1 MTAGVHVEREGAVA
15 TVVLDRPDRL
25 NALDLDDRRQLLT
38 VLQSLERDT
47 ECRAVILTGT
57 GQVFCAG
64 GDIRSMSQNREQ
76 ARARLEVVNGIART
90 IALSRLPYVGAVRG
104 GAFGMGLALAASCD
118 HVVCADDARFSA
130 SFVRIGLGPDT
141 GVSWSL
147 ARRVGPGRAKQMI
160 MTGRPV
166 GAEEALRV
174 GLVDELASVS
184 DVLAIAAERAVALAG
199 VAPLALAGVKR
210 IFAQE
215 RQDLDAVLEL
225 EAALQV
231 GLLASA
237 DFAEGRAAFLERRE
251 PAFHGI

>member
-1 MTAGVHVEREGAVA
+1 MTAGVYVEREGAIA

-38 VLQSLERDT
+38 VVQRLERDAD
-47 ECRAVILTGT
+47 CRAVILTGT

-64 GDIRSMSQNREQ
+64 GDIRSMSQNGEQ

-90 IALSRLPYVGAVRG
+90 IAHSRLPYVGAVRG
-104 GAFGMGLALAASCD
+104 GGFGMGLALVAACD
-118 HVVCADDARFSA
+118 HVVSADDARFSA
-130 SFVRIGLGPDT
+130 SFVRIGLGPDS
-141 GVSWSL
+141 GASWSL

-166 GAEEALRV
+166 GAEEALRA
-174 GLVDELASVS
+174 GLVDELVPVF
-184 DVLAIAAERAVALAG
+184 DVTATAAERAAALAG
-199 VAPLALAGVKR
+199 AAPLALAGIKR

-215 RQDLDAVLEL
+215 RQDLDAVLGL
-225 EAALQV
+225 EATLQL

-237 DFAEGRAAFLERRE
+237 DFAEGRAAFLERRK
-251 PAFHGI
+251 PAFHGF